1 MICRVPQCFVEVRVV
16 CFVCVY
22 ICAHY
27 VMHSL
32 LKNCIENDNFYIYAS
47 IDLHWADKGVKW

>member
-47 IDLHWADKGVKW
+47 IDLH